1 MAKATNPNNTK
12 LRIIPLGGLGEIGK
26 NMTVFEMGNDAIV
39 VDTGLM
45 FPANDML
52 GVDYIIPDF
61 KYLQDRKDLKIHAIL
76 YTHGHEDHTGAVQHV
91 ISAFQ
96 GVPIYATPLTAGLLE
111 NKLKEARL
119 TQYTKINTFNAGDT
133 IKVGPFVV
141 DSFHVNHSIPQC
153 VGFGIHTPWGVIV
166 HTGDFKFDHTPVDG
180 QPADYGRLASFQKQG
195 ALLLMSDSTNADR
208 PGWTPSEA
216 TIDGAF
222 DQVFREARGRIMVA
236 TFASLIS
243 RVQQVANAAMR
254 YGRKMAIAGYS
265 MEKNVEIARRLG
277 ILKVPDNL
285 FVDVQ
290 RVGQLPDDQ
299 VVIIVTGAQGEPSA
313 VLARLANG
321 QHRNLE
327 IESGDTIVLSSHPIP
342 GNEEM
347 VYRTVN
353 QLMRRGANVIYD
365 PILPVH
371 VSGHGSQ
378 EEMQLMLN
386 LVKPKYFMPVHG
398 ELRHLHAHAK
408 LAKEVGIPEKNIFVC
423 ENGQV
428 IEVSGKGLRLGER
441 IPGGYVFVDGS
452 GVGDIGRAVIRDREI
467 LSRDGFLVVVVN
479 VNRSNGLLVGEP
491 EIVSRGFAFQQNDPG
506 LMRQIKSVVQDS
518 MSAGRRNGRRRELL
532 EENLSKV
539 VYSETRHRPMVLSVI
554 NEQ

>member
-1 MAKATNPNNTK
+1 MAKSTHSNTK
-12 LRIIPLGGLGEIGK
+12 FRIIPLGGLGEIGK
-26 NMTVFEMGNDAIV
+26 NMTVFEMGNDAII

-91 ISAFQ
+91 INAFQ
-96 GVPIYATPLTAGLLE
+96 GTPIYATPLTAGLLE
-111 NKLKEARL
+111 NKLREAKL
-119 TQYTKINTFNAGDT
+119 TQYTKINTFVAGDT

-166 HTGDFKFDHTPVDG
+166 HTGDYKFDHTPVDG
-180 QPADYGRLASFQKQG
+180 QPADYARLASFQKKG
-195 ALLLMSDSTNADR
+195 ALLLMADSTNADR

-222 DQVFREARGRIMVA
+222 DQVFREAQGRIMVA

-243 RVQQVANAAMR
+243 RIQQVANAAMR

-265 MEKNVEIARRLG
+265 MNENVKIARNLG
-277 ILKVPDNL
+277 ILKVPDSL

-290 RVGQLPDDQ
+290 RIGQLPDNQ
-299 VVIIVTGAQGEPSA
+299 VVVMVTGAQGEPSA

-327 IESGDTIVLSSHPIP
+327 VETGDTIVLSSHPIP

-347 VYRTVN
+347 VFRTVN
-353 QLMRRGANVIYD
+353 QLIRRGANVIYD

-378 EEMQLMLN
+378 EEMRLMLN

-398 ELRHLHAHAK
+398 ELRHLRAHAK
-408 LAKEVGIPEKNIFVC
+408 LAIESGVAEDNVFVA
-423 ENGQV
+423 ENGTV
-428 IEVSGKGLRLGER
+428 IEVTGKGVRRGER

-452 GVGDIGRAVIRDREI
+452 GVGDIGRAVIRDRET
-467 LSRDGFLVVVVN
+467 LARDGFFVVVVN
-479 VNRSNGLLVGEP
+479 VDRKNGQLIGDP
-491 EIVSRGFAFQQNDPG
+491 EIISRGFAYQANDAN
-506 LMRQIKSVVQDS
+506 LLRQIKAVVTDS
-518 MSAGRRNGRRRELL
+518 LSAGRRNGRRREVL

-539 VYSETRHRPMVLSVI
+539 LYTETRRRPMVMGVI
-554 NEQ
+554 NEH

>member
-1 MAKATNPNNTK
+1 MAKTNSNLK
-12 LRIIPLGGLGEIGK
+12 IRIIPLGGLGEIGK
-26 NMTVFEMGNDAIV
+26 NMTVFEMGNDAII

-61 KYLQDRKDLKIHAIL
+61 KYLQERKDLKIHAIL

-91 ISAFQ
+91 INAFQ
-96 GVPIYATPLTAGLLE
+96 GTPIYATPLTAGLLE

-119 TQYTKINTFNAGDT
+119 TQYTKINTFVAGDT

-153 VGFGIHTPWGVIV
+153 VGFGIHTPWGIIV
-166 HTGDFKFDHTPVDG
+166 HTGDYKFDHTPVDG
-180 QPADYGRLASFQKQG
+180 QPADYARLASFQKQG

-216 TIDGAF
+216 IIDGAF
-222 DQVFREARGRIMVA
+222 DQVFREAKGRIMVA

-243 RVQQVANAAMR
+243 RIQQVGNAALR
-254 YGRKMAIAGYS
+254 YGRKLAIAGYS
-265 MEKNVEIARRLG
+265 MSENVRIARMLG
-277 ILKVPDNL
+277 ILKLPDNL

-290 RVGQLPDDQ
+290 RIGQLPDDQ
-299 VVIIVTGAQGEPSA
+299 VVIMVTGAQGEPSA

-327 IESGDTIVLSSHPIP
+327 VETGDTIVLSSHPIP

-347 VYRTVN
+347 VFRTVN
-353 QLMRRGANVIYD
+353 QLIRRGARVIYD
-365 PILPVH
+365 PVLPVH

-378 EEMQLMLN
+378 EEMRLMLN

-398 ELRHLHAHAK
+398 ELRHLKAHAR
-408 LAKEVGIPEKNIFVC
+408 LAAESGVSEKNIFVV

-428 IEVSGKGLRLGER
+428 IEVTGKGIRLGER

-452 GVGDIGRAVIRDREI
+452 GVGDVGRAVIRDREI

-479 VNRSNGLLVGEP
+479 VDKNGQMVGEP
-491 EIVSRGFAFQQNDPG
+491 ELLSRGFALQPNNSD
-506 LMRQIKSVVQDS
+506 LMRQIKSVVADS
-518 MSAGRRNGRRRELL
+518 VNAGRRNGRRREVL

-539 VYSETRHRPMVLSVI
+539 VYTETKRRPMVLSVI

>member
-1 MAKATNPNNTK
+1 
-12 LRIIPLGGLGEIGK
+12 
-26 NMTVFEMGNDAIV
+26 
-39 VDTGLM
+39 
-45 FPANDML
+45 
-52 GVDYIIPDF
+52 
-61 KYLQDRKDLKIHAIL
+61 
-76 YTHGHEDHTGAVQHV
+76 
-91 ISAFQ
+91 
-96 GVPIYATPLTAGLLE
+96 
-111 NKLKEARL
+111 
-119 TQYTKINTFNAGDT
+119 
-133 IKVGPFVV
+133 
-141 DSFHVNHSIPQC
+141 
-153 VGFGIHTPWGVIV
+153 
-166 HTGDFKFDHTPVDG
+166 
-180 QPADYGRLASFQKQG
+180 
-195 ALLLMSDSTNADR
+195 
-208 PGWTPSEA
+208 
-216 TIDGAF
+216 
-222 DQVFREARGRIMVA
+222 MVA